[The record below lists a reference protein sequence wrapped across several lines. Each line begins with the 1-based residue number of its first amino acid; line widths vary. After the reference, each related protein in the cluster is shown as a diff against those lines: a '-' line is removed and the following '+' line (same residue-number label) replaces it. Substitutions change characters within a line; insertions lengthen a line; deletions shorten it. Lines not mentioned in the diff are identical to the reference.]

1 MGECPF
7 STRRGFL
14 GAASVAGGA
23 VAAAAIGGSVP
34 ANALGGNPA
43 ARATA
48 KSSSTDGR
56 EPFFGAHQGGIDTQQ
71 QTHTVFAVF
80 DLTTNDRAQIVAMLK
95 RWTDASDRMTAGVTA
110 EPLTNAPAQAP
121 LDSGEVLGLAPR
133 RLTLTFGFAPGVFE
147 REGKDRYG
155 LLSRRPAALVDLP
168 TFNGDQIDPAKNGGD
183 VCVQAC
189 ADDPQIAF
197 HAIRQLARL
206 AAPTDAGN
214 GYASGSA
221 ARGGYGADKSA
232 SKDALPPTGTAVLRW
247 MQAGFLPD
255 SASGDS
261 PRNLLGFRDGTQN
274 PGDPSVAER
283 ADKKS
288 IGNGTLDEAV
298 WVGNEGPA
306 WMRGGTYMVV
316 RRVRLVLE
324 HWDRSELDFQEQVIG
339 RRKATGAPL
348 TGGNANSPLDLDA
361 ADKDGNPVIAEN
373 AHVRLGSASANG
385 GARML
390 RRSYSYNDGLSM
402 VAERWPPWRQ
412 GLEYDAGLLFVAH
425 QRDPRTGFVKIFEN
439 MAKFDLLNQYATH
452 VGSGIFA
459 CPKGVRKGSFIGAEL
474 FA

>member
-34 ANALGGNPA
+34 ASALGGNPA
-43 ARATA
+43 ASATA

-56 EPFFGAHQGGIDTQQ
+56 EPFFGAHQGGIDTEQ

-80 DLTTNDRAQIVAMLK
+80 DLTTTDRAQIVAMLK
-95 RWTDASDRMTAGVTA
+95 RWTDAADRMTSGVTA
-110 EPLTNAPAQAP
+110 APLTGAPAQAP
-121 LDSGEVLGLAPR
+121 QDSGEVLGLAPR

-147 REGKDRYG
+147 RDGKDRYG
-155 LLSRRPAALVDLP
+155 LRSRRPAALVDLP

-183 VCVQAC
+183 ICVQAC

-197 HAIRQLARL
+197 HAIRQLARF
-206 AAPTDAGN
+206 AAPDDA
-214 GYASGSA
+214 ASGYGGGGRKA
-221 ARGGYGADKSA
+221 AAQAAPGI
-232 SKDALPPTGTAVLRW
+232 AVLRW

-255 SASGDS
+255 SASGES

-274 PGDPSVAER
+274 PGDPATAER
-283 ADKKS
+283 ADKKNV
-288 IGNGTLDEAV
+288 GNGTLDADV

-339 RRKATGAPL
+339 RRKASGAPL
-348 TGGNANSPLDLDA
+348 TGGTANSPLDLDA
-361 ADKDGNPVIAEN
+361 VDKDGNPVIAEN

-425 QRDPRTGFVKIFEN
+425 QRDPRTGFIKIFEN
-439 MAKFDLLNQYATH
+439 MSKLDLLNQYATH

-459 CPKGVRKGSFIGAEL
+459 CPKGVRKGSYIGEEL